1 MQGGCVG
8 NNINKL
14 KLVITFIALSILTCG
29 LPIYV
34 MQATAYFHISTIEAG
49 SLESYQNIT
58 GILASFVIFGFLLRY
73 GYRRSIIACMGV
85 LVVFAFLMPIWNG
98 IWAIRLY
105 LILIGIA
112 MVVMKVT
119 VYSSVSLLIKD
130 AKKHASFLNFAEAIY
145 TLGSVAGMWMF
156 SVFIRKMPAHWMNA
170 FWLIG
175 VICLVVLLLWLLTDF
190 PKISVNNAEH
200 VSVKQQAKMFVPI
213 ICSSASVLFLLLLF
227 CSETL
232 EQGVGSW
239 LPYFFHG
246 QFLMTQAF
254 AAKLASLLMFGEL
267 IGRVFGGIV
276 LRFIRWD
283 YFFMVMFFIGFVFI
297 GTAVKTM
304 PSELNAITTWS
315 AVPWN
320 GYALVA
326 IGFFLGPIYP
336 TIISALLITQRKS
349 YHAITMSLVMIFT
362 ALFDSVSSKLLGV
375 LMYLTSDRIAFA
387 LVVIPCFVL
396 FFSFIR
402 LYYKSAHKNKY
413 VYIEKGM

>member
-1 MQGGCVG
+1 VEQ
-8 NNINKL
+8 NNLNKI
-14 KLVITFIALSILTCG
+14 KLIATFVMLSILTCG

-34 MQATAYFHISTIEAG
+34 MQATAYFHVSTIEAG
-49 SLESYQNIT
+49 SLESYQNLT
-58 GILASFVIFGFLLRY
+58 GIIASFVIFGFLLRY
-73 GYRRSIIACMGV
+73 GYRKSIIASMGV
-85 LVVFAFLMPIWNG
+85 LIIFTFMMPFWNSL
-98 IWAIRLY
+98 WAIRLY
-105 LILIGIA
+105 LILIGVA
-112 MVVMKVT
+112 MVIMKIT
-119 VYSSVSLLIKD
+119 VYSSVALLIKD
-130 AKKHASFLNFAEAIY
+130 EKKHASFLNFAEAIY

-156 SVFIRKMPAHWMNA
+156 STFIHKMPAHWMNA

-175 VICLVVLLLWLLTDF
+175 ALCLVILLFWLFTDF
-190 PKISVNNAEH
+190 PHIKVDKTEH
-200 VSVKQQAKMFVPI
+200 VSAKVQAKMFVPI
-213 ICSSASVLFLLLLF
+213 ICGTASVLFLLLLF

-267 IGRVFGGIV
+267 IGRIFGAIV

-283 YFFMVMFFIGFVFI
+283 YFFMVMFFIGFVLI
-297 GTAVKTM
+297 GSAVKTM
-304 PSELNAITTWS
+304 PTELSAIKTWS

-336 TIISALLITQRKS
+336 TIISALLMTQKKS

-362 ALFDSVSSKLLGV
+362 ALFDSISSKLLGV
-375 LMYLTSDRIAFA
+375 LMYLTSDQVAFA
-387 LVVIPCFVL
+387 LVVIPSFVL
-396 FFSFIR
+396 FFSFIH
-402 LYYKSAHKNKY
+402 LYYKFAHKNKY
-413 VYIEKGM
+413 IEGI